1 MDILV
6 LDDEATIRWVIEKTL
21 ADSGFNLHFAE
32 SAEEA
37 ARMVEK
43 KPMDFALVD
52 INLPGDDG
60 LTFLR
65 KQLAANPGMLM
76 AIITGQASM
85 ENAVAAMKLGAFDYL
100 TKPFDIEEIETLV
113 ARAARA
119 IETSRRQKTPPATP
133 PRRKADADAFI
144 GKSRAVREIYKSIG
158 RVAET
163 DINVLIL
170 GESGTGKE
178 LIARSIHRHSGR
190 AAEPFV
196 AVNCAAIPRELLE
209 SELFGYEKG
218 AFTGAVGRRVGKLE
232 AARRGTVFL
241 DEIGDMAPEL
251 QAKVLRVLQER
262 EFQRLGGVETIRL
275 GARIITA
282 TNLPL
287 EQAVNEGRFR
297 ADLFYRVSPFTI
309 AVPPLRE
316 RREDIPPLVEHF
328 LADGAAK
335 LGLPLRGVTPEA
347 LERLTAYDWPG
358 NVRELENVIRSLMIM
373 TRAAV
378 IDTDDLQRNLGGA
391 DEGAPVGEGF
401 ERMVLNQWGATIRAF
416 CEGKQSGLLHHMLVH
431 LERPLIRRVLQL
443 TGGNQ
448 VRAAVVLGIN
458 RNTLR
463 AKMRALGIRGKGRA
477 ERPRRNGKE
486 TDGGISAKG

>member
-32 SAEEA
+32 TAEEA
-37 ARMVEK
+37 ARIVEK

-65 KQLAANPGMLM
+65 NQLAAHPGMLM
-76 AIITGQASM
+76 AIITGQATM

-133 PRRKADADAFI
+133 PRREAGGDAFI

-218 AFTGAVGRRVGKLE
+218 AFTGAASRRAGKLE

-275 GARIITA
+275 GARVITA

-335 LGLPLRGVTPEA
+335 LGLPSRGVTPEA
-347 LERLTAYDWPG
+347 LERLTAHDWPG

-373 TRAAV
+373 TRATV
-378 IDTDDLQRNLGGA
+378 IDVADLPRNLGGA

-416 CEGKQSGLLHHMLVH
+416 CEGKQSGLLHQVQAH
-431 LERPLIRRVLQL
+431 LERPLIRRVLHL

-448 VRAAVVLGIN
+448 VRAAAVLGIN

-477 ERPRRNGKE
+477 EGPRRTNKA